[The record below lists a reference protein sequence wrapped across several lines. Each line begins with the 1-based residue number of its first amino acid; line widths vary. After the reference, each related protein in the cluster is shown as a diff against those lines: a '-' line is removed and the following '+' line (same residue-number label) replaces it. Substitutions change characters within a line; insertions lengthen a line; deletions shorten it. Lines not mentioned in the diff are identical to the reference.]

1 MFDHMNTKNLSA
13 MDAAKVRRNTM
24 TYVVLGTALA
34 AMTFFGVC
42 DPSGRRWGKG
52 SSGAHGQAATVGGEV
67 ISRAEF
73 NRAYRR
79 TYEQYQRMYQDQF
92 DPGALRLAHNVM
104 KELVDD
110 RAMYMRAID
119 LGLKA
124 SDDEVVDI
132 LRKEAIFKGEDGKF
146 SDQVFAQFLENN
158 GYTESSFMED
168 VRRSVTLQKLR
179 RFIAET
185 AYVSTKAAEID
196 YKLAETK
203 LDVEYLKFDPQNVEV
218 KVSADDVAK
227 FLADEKGKAR
237 VKEYFEGNQKEFN
250 SPAQVKARHI
260 LVQYKGARNATGD
273 AAKRDKDAA
282 KKRAEEV
289 LAKVNGGA
297 DFATVAKEMTDEA
310 VGKTSGGDLG
320 WFDKDKMDKT
330 FADAAF
336 ALQKGQ
342 VTDKI
347 VETPFG
353 FHVIKVE
360 DKKDAVATKLD
371 DAQSK
376 IAENLLTKE
385 KRPALAKSEADKVL
399 AALTAKQPVDALI
412 TQAKVAWAATG
423 EIQADARYV
432 PGIGSSKEVSDAL
445 ATLTTVGQVYPT
457 PVDVRGNLFVLR
469 LKSRKDADMAK
480 FDQAKK
486 KELAQ
491 QAAYSE
497 GNNLFKSYEK
507 QVHDEFD
514 KKQKIW
520 MNPDF
525 LAMDDVKKGEG
536 QDTGG

>member
-1 MFDHMNTKNLSA
+1 MFDKLNTKNLST

-42 DPSGRRWGKG
+42 DPGSRRMGGAG
-52 SSGAHGQAATVGGEV
+52 SATGQAARVADEV

-79 TYEQYQRMYQDQF
+79 TYEQYQRMYQDSF

-110 RAMYMRAID
+110 RAMYMKAID

-132 LRKEAIFKGEDGKF
+132 LRKEEIFKGEDGKF
-146 SDQVFAQFLENN
+146 SDQVFSTFLGNN
-158 GYTESSFMED
+158 GYTEASFMED

-179 RFIAET
+179 RFISET

-196 YKLAETK
+196 FKLAETK
-203 LDVEYLKFDPQNVEV
+203 LDLEYLKFDPQKVDV
-218 KVSADDVAK
+218 KVLPEDVAK
-227 FLADEKGKAR
+227 FLADDKGKAR

-250 SPAQVKARHI
+250 SPEQVKARHI
-260 LVQYKGARNATGD
+260 LVQFKGARNATGD
-273 AAKRDKDAA
+273 AAKREKADAQ
-282 KKRAEEV
+282 KRAEEL
-289 LAKVNGGA
+289 LAKVKGGT
-297 DFATVAKEMTDEA
+297 DFQTVAKESTDEG

-320 WFDKDKMDKT
+320 WFDRARMDPK
-330 FADAAF
+330 FSDAAF
-336 ALQKGQ
+336 ALEKGQ
-342 VTDKI
+342 LSGV

-360 DKKDAVATKLD
+360 DKKAAVATKLE
-371 DAQSK
+371 DAQNK
-376 IAENLLTKE
+376 IAENLLNKE
-385 KRPALAKSEADKVL
+385 KRPAVAKEQAEKVL
-399 AALTAKQPVDALI
+399 ANLNAKQSVDGLI
-412 TQAKVAWAATG
+412 AEYKVSWATTG
-423 EIQADARYV
+423 EIQADSRYI
-432 PGIGSSKEVSDAL
+432 PGIGSSKEVSDAM
-445 ATLTTVGQVYPT
+445 AALTTVGQIYPT

-469 LKSRKDADMAK
+469 LKAKKDPDMAK
-480 FDQAKK
+480 FDATKK
-486 KELAQ
+486 RELAQ
-491 QAAYSE
+491 TAAYTE
-497 GNNLFKSYEK
+497 GNNLFNAYEK

-520 MNPDF
+520 MNPEY